1 MQSLHRP
8 DVGMHHLHGRDATGV
23 AGGHSMQ
30 ILHRLP
36 RCWLR
41 RPAEIREVQN
51 QPIGTAVGAGPVRW
65 RCPVTTRDALQ
76 QAMASDS
83 VDDAMGVLIEQEVW
97 LADVDTMTQA
107 IHSVYCGLMADH
119 EQPNEKDREQAK
131 QLIAAI
137 GQSLG
142 TEAAATG

>member
-1 MQSLHRP
+1 M
-8 DVGMHHLHGRDATGV
+8 
-23 AGGHSMQ
+23 
-30 ILHRLP
+30 
-36 RCWLR
+36 
-41 RPAEIREVQN
+41 
-51 QPIGTAVGAGPVRW
+51 
-65 RCPVTTRDALQ
+65 TTRDALQ

>member
-1 MQSLHRP
+1 MS
-8 DVGMHHLHGRDATGV
+8 
-23 AGGHSMQ
+23 
-30 ILHRLP
+30 
-36 RCWLR
+36 
-41 RPAEIREVQN
+41 
-51 QPIGTAVGAGPVRW
+51 
-65 RCPVTTRDALQ
+65 TRDALQ
-76 QAMASDS
+76 QAMTSDS

-137 GQSLG
+137 GQSIG
-142 TEAAATG
+142 TGATA

>member
-1 MQSLHRP
+1 MS
-8 DVGMHHLHGRDATGV
+8 
-23 AGGHSMQ
+23 
-30 ILHRLP
+30 
-36 RCWLR
+36 
-41 RPAEIREVQN
+41 
-51 QPIGTAVGAGPVRW
+51 
-65 RCPVTTRDALQ
+65 TRDALQ
-76 QAMASDS
+76 QAMTSDS

-137 GQSLG
+137 GQG
-142 TEAAATG
+142 ATA